1 MKESQVL
8 DILTKA
14 GFRPKK
20 RGENIS
26 IRCPLAPYTPLH
38 RGSRDSRP
46 SMGIKVMGGAVLVN
60 CFTCQFKSRQLSWLF
75 KRLNSHNR
83 HWGGAVTA
91 CLEMERESLGSGL
104 ADLQKRGY
112 GGSTKEEL
120 KPFDESIYAPYSRV
134 FHKYWLSRGVSL
146 ETGKRWDVGLDRE
159 RGRVLV
165 PFRCPK
171 GKLWGAVGGSFTGSK
186 PKYINYW
193 RMKKGLQLM
202 GSQLIKRSKKI
213 VITEGM
219 VDAMLADQALINA
232 GLGDTYG
239 VVSVLGASL
248 TEAQGRILNSIASEV
263 ILAFDNDEAGRLG
276 QRSAQ
281 KTIGKSLLVRTV
293 TQAQGRKDF
302 GESTQEEIVEVIRKS
317 KLLI

>member
-1 MKESQVL
+1 
-8 DILTKA
+8 
-14 GFRPKK
+14 
-20 RGENIS
+20 
-26 IRCPLAPYTPLH
+26 
-38 RGSRDSRP
+38 
-46 SMGIKVMGGAVLVN
+46 
-60 CFTCQFKSRQLSWLF
+60 
-75 KRLNSHNR
+75 
-83 HWGGAVTA
+83 
-91 CLEMERESLGSGL
+91 
-104 ADLQKRGY
+104 
-112 GGSTKEEL
+112 
-120 KPFDESIYAPYSRV
+120 
-134 FHKYWLSRGVSL
+134 
-146 ETGKRWDVGLDRE
+146 
-159 RGRVLV
+159 
-165 PFRCPK
+165 
-171 GKLWGAVGGSFTGSK
+171 
-186 PKYINYW
+186 
-193 RMKKGLQLM
+193 MKKGLQLM